1 MDHSCLVMS
10 ASYLPSSYS
19 HVYFERRISRGF
31 DVDRFGFEEQLKAFS
46 SPTYLKN
53 AFFLLAVGLIQ
64 PVLTPMLF
72 MLGFLGTAT

>member
-1 MDHSCLVMS
+1 MDLSG
-10 ASYLPSSYS
+10 Y
-19 HVYFERRISRGF
+19 
-31 DVDRFGFEEQLKAFS
+31 EEQFKAFS
-46 SPTYLKN
+46 NPTYLKN